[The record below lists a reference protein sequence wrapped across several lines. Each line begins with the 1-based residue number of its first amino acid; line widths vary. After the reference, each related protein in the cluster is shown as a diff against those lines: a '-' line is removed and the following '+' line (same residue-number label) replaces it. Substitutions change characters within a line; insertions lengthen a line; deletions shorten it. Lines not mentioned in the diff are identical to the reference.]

1 MIEEI
6 QTRQTEI
13 VHQFMNLVANNRL
26 SHAYLFTGEAGAGQL
41 EVAELVAMRLFCK
54 NVQNNLPCGK
64 CPECLR
70 ILNQEH
76 PDVVM
81 AKPEGLS
88 IKVDQ
93 IRFIKSEFSKSA
105 VEGQQKVFIIE
116 AADKMTIGAAN
127 SLLKFIEEPAGSVV
141 TFLIS
146 PERQLVLPTIV
157 SRTQVVEF
165 NAVANNL
172 LTEKLTELG
181 VAPSQQPL
189 LLSLTNDLQQIKEWN
204 KDDWFTKIVSQI
216 IKWDEYLI
224 AGNPQAFSQ
233 IQMKIMPLVTNRE
246 QQRLVLQ
253 LIVAL
258 WQETLLVKYGQVD
271 VKEIKFQ
278 GAKQQ
283 LTQATSMST
292 EQLLL
297 GLKKILNM
305 KSMVDV
311 NVSFQN
317 MLESTTLSI
326 LAIFE

>member
-13 VHQFMNLVANNRL
+13 VQQFMNLVANNQL

-54 NVQNNLPCGK
+54 NVQNNLPCGE
-64 CPECLR
+64 CSECLR

-127 SLLKFIEEPAGSVV
+127 SLLKFIEEPAGTVV

-146 PERQLVLPTIV
+146 PEKQLILPTIV

-165 NAVANNL
+165 KAVANNL
-172 LTEKLTELG
+172 LTAKLTQLG
-181 VAPSQQPL
+181 VAPSQQSL
-189 LLSLTNDLQQIKEWN
+189 LLSLTNDLNQIKEWIQ
-204 KDDWFTKIVSQI
+204 DDWFTKIVNQV

-224 AGNPQAFSQ
+224 SGNPQAFSQ
-233 IQMKIMPLVTNRE
+233 IQMKIMPLVSNRD
-246 QQRLVLQ
+246 QQQLVFQ

-258 WQETLLVKYGQVD
+258 WQETLLVKYGQD
-271 VKEIKFQ
+271 IKEVKFQ

-283 LTQATSMST
+283 LTQAASMNT
-292 EQLLL
+292 GQLLL
-297 GLKKILNM
+297 GLKEILNM
-305 KSMVDV
+305 KAMVDV

-317 MLESTTLSI
+317 ILESTTLNI